1 MTGPGIGTTAPAAVA
16 VLLAGPRPE
25 THLPSVQALR
35 RAYPGM
41 RIFVGGPDPDRLSAL
56 AGAGA
61 VARRADSLGQLVN
74 EVWDECRTNV
84 LVLQSTVLVAR
95 GGLDTAIELV
105 EGDLSVSTVSFL
117 SNAAG
122 PLSFPYRNHPI
133 YHQVEGLDEHG
144 ITAAL
149 RTAPVLPPAPI
160 AMATGP
166 AVLLSSYARS
176 AVGPLLDDPD
186 LRTPAVVAEYSL
198 RGRRRGFFDMLDPS
212 SFWTHAV
219 DDITEATRAE
229 PSPADVQ
236 WLVERH
242 RLLPALLEHDRTGPN
257 APLGLVHAAAR
268 AKVLGVRVLIDGSCL
283 GARALGTQVQT
294 IALIDA
300 LARRPDVE
308 RVAVSLRTDIPP
320 YAAASLD
327 HPKVVARRVEPSEL
341 AAFGPLDIAHRPYQ
355 PDGPLDLRPWRAVA
369 SRVVVTLLDLIAYRV
384 GSYHASPERWLEY
397 RRGIADVAAGADAVI
412 APTHD
417 VARQMGYERLPV
429 DSGRLFTVP
438 IGTDHLESSPPTSIP
453 APLLERGFAAGRFL
467 LVLGANYA
475 HKNRDG
481 ALDTLTELL
490 GRGHDLSLVLAGPG
504 VPFGSSRT
512 SEAISWPDDERVFVL
527 PDVTAEER
535 NWLLRH
541 AEVVLY
547 PTSAEGIGLVPY
559 EAARLGTPTVM
570 VPAGPLAELSGSLPV
585 SAGDWSPK
593 ALADAT
599 EALLADRALGD
610 AQVRHLLAAG
620 DNYSWDGCAAKL
632 VELYRAL
639 LALPARSWEP
649 SCRHG

>member
-1 MTGPGIGTTAPAAVA
+1 
-16 VLLAGPRPE
+16 
-25 THLPSVQALR
+25 
-35 RAYPGM
+35 
-41 RIFVGGPDPDRLSAL
+41 
-56 AGAGA
+56 
-61 VARRADSLGQLVN
+61 
-74 EVWDECRTNV
+74 
-84 LVLQSTVLVAR
+84 
-95 GGLDTAIELV
+95 
-105 EGDLSVSTVSFL
+105 
-117 SNAAG
+117 
-122 PLSFPYRNHPI
+122 
-133 YHQVEGLDEHG
+133 
-144 ITAAL
+144 
-149 RTAPVLPPAPI
+149 
-160 AMATGP
+160 
-166 AVLLSSYARS
+166 
-176 AVGPLLDDPD
+176 
-186 LRTPAVVAEYSL
+186 
-198 RGRRRGFFDMLDPS
+198 
-212 SFWTHAV
+212 
-219 DDITEATRAE
+219 
-229 PSPADVQ
+229 
-236 WLVERH
+236 
-242 RLLPALLEHDRTGPN
+242 
-257 APLGLVHAAAR
+257 
-268 AKVLGVRVLIDGSCL
+268 
-283 GARALGTQVQT
+283 
-294 IALIDA
+294 
-300 LARRPDVE
+300 
-308 RVAVSLRTDIPP
+308 
-320 YAAASLD
+320 
-327 HPKVVARRVEPSEL
+327 
-341 AAFGPLDIAHRPYQ
+341 
-355 PDGPLDLRPWRAVA
+355 
-369 SRVVVTLLDLIAYRV
+369 
-384 GSYHASPERWLEY
+384 
-397 RRGIADVAAGADAVI
+397 
-412 APTHD
+412 
-417 VARQMGYERLPV
+417 MGYERLPV

-632 VELYRAL
+632 VELYRAV